1 MRSSA
6 RAVAGALITCTFV
19 LVASACGAGGG
30 GGGGMN
36 SPDELGEALA
46 DAIAAKDTAAVRALA
61 CEDKRGEAESE
72 LPEGLADL
80 EFRAEFVDVTD
91 RTGDTATINIKLR
104 AADLPAD
111 LAGELPPIPFTALHE
126 DGGWVLC

>member
-19 LVASACGAGGG
+19 LVASACGA

-80 EFRAEFVDVTD
+80 EVRAEFVDVTD
-91 RTGDTATINIKLR
+91 RTGDTATINITLR
-104 AADLPAD
+104 AAD